1 MPSKWIDRQIDEV
14 LLTTAMSAGF
24 LYARRRA
31 RRILPK
37 VVVGG
42 AVVTA
47 LGAAAAATAAGVGV
61 LGLAGGAAAW
71 YRHRSKAGAPATDWH
86 PAGAGGP
93 PATTFGSN
101 SGDAVVKDT
110 ESKPSTAK

>member
-1 MPSKWIDRQIDEV
+1 MSSKWIDRQIDEV
-14 LLTTAMSAGF
+14 LLATTMSAGF

-37 VVVGG
+37 VVVSG
-42 AVVTA
+42 AVVTV
-47 LGAAAAATAAGVGV
+47 LGTAAAATAAGVSV
-61 LGLAGGAAAW
+61 LGIAGGAAAW
-71 YRHRSKAGAPATDWH
+71 YRHRSKAGVPAADLH

-101 SGDAVVKDT
+101 ARDALMKDP